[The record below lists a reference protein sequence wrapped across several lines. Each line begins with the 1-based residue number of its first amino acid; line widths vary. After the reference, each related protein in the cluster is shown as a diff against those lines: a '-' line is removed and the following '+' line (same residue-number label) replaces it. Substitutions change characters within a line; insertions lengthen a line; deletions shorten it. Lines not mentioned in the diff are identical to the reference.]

1 MREAI
6 VTIDIWAVQLAED
19 FFAIQGVSEGEA
31 WKVFLHHT
39 GGTGS
44 AKLLRGS
51 KVMSSLHPDSVV
63 RSSRRKF

>member
-1 MREAI
+1 MREAVI
-6 VTIDIWAVQLAED
+6 TIDIWAVQLTED

-39 GGTGS
+39 CGTGS

-51 KVMSSLHPDSVV
+51 KVMSTIDNGCTVIAT
-63 RSSRRKF
+63 RRKL